1 MFAAQPA
8 ATEGGEILRKRIWKA
23 FLISICILTF
33 AAFGI
38 SSAQQKKTG
47 GGDIKFEATG
57 SAGPVLF
64 SHESHVNQH
73 KAKCTDCHTKIF
85 KMKKEDLKM
94 TKDAHG
100 QDKHCGVCHNGK
112 KAFSQTAEADCAKCH
127 KK

>member
-1 MFAAQPA
+1 MKK
-8 ATEGGEILRKRIWKA
+8 GIWKA
-23 FLISICILTF
+23 FLISICILSF

-38 SSAQQKKTG
+38 ASAQQKKTG
-47 GGDIKFEATG
+47 GGDIKFEAKG
-57 SAGPVLF
+57 STGPVLF
-64 SHESHVNQH
+64 SHETHVNQH

-112 KAFSQTAEADCAKCH
+112 KAFSQTTEADCAKCH

>member
-1 MFAAQPA
+1 MDLNKKVLVFIISVFAVCFVAS
-8 ATEGGEILRKRIWKA
+8 GLV
-23 FLISICILTF
+23 F
-33 AAFGI
+33 
-38 SSAQQKKTG
+38 AQQKKVG
-47 GGDIKFEATG
+47 GGDVKFEAKG
-57 SAGPVLF
+57 SSGPVLF

-73 KAKCTDCHTKIF
+73 KLKCTDCHTKIF

-100 QDKHCGVCHNGK
+100 TDKYCGVCHNGK